1 MSEGAGGD
9 DQPSDRMR
17 ERVPQGSRRFW
28 VVLDADRRVV
38 AAGFLAVVFLSMVAA
53 GTLLPTP
60 AFELLTNGDPHETLF
75 NALVG
80 STITGVTL
88 VLTLSQLVLSQE
100 LGAVGDQRD
109 RMEGAMQFRQDAA
122 DAAGVDVAP
131 TEPSAF
137 LRGLV
142 EATREQAESL
152 RDAAP
157 DGDAGDAVST
167 YVSNLTGNA
176 DAVTDQLE
184 GAQFGEFDVV
194 WAALNYNYSWKIY
207 AGERIQSSYGDELD
221 EEATA
226 ALADLL
232 DTLKLFGPAREH
244 FKTLYFQW
252 ELSDL
257 SRTLLYAAVPALA
270 AAIVALVF
278 FNPAN
283 YPGYTLGVNHAL
295 VVVSAATTVAV
306 LPFAILLAYIL
317 RIVTVTKRT
326 LSIGPFI
333 LRETN
338 RSGEVDYEEEA

>member
-1 MSEGAGGD
+1 MTDGSED
-9 DQPSDRMR
+9 KPSDRMR
-17 ERVPQGSRRFW
+17 ERVPRNSRWFW
-28 VVLDADRRVV
+28 VVLDADRRAVAGGLLVV
-38 AAGFLAVVFLSMVAA
+38 LFCSMVVA

-60 AFELLTNGDPHETLF
+60 AYALLTDGDPHETLF

-109 RMEGAMQFRQDAA
+109 RMEGAMEFREDAA
-122 DAAGVDVAP
+122 NAAGMDVAP

-142 EATREQAESL
+142 AATREQADAL
-152 RDAAP
+152 ADAAP
-157 DGDAGDAVST
+157 DGETGDAVQR
-167 YVSNLTGNA
+167 YVDNLTGNA
-176 DAVTDQLE
+176 RAVTDQLE
-184 GAQFGEFDVV
+184 GAQFGDFDVV

-207 AGERIQSSYGDELD
+207 AGERLRSEHGD
-221 EEATA
+221 
-226 ALADLL
+226 ALGEDADDALSDLL
-232 DTLKLFGPAREH
+232 DTLALFGPAREH

-270 AAIVALVF
+270 VSIVAVLLLD
-278 FNPAN
+278 PSAH
-283 YPGYTLGVNHAL
+283 PGSTLGVSHAL
-295 VVVSAATTVAV
+295 VLVSASATVAV
-306 LPFAILLAYIL
+306 LPFTILLAYIL

-333 LRETN
+333 LRETE
-338 RSGEVDYEEEA
+338 RSGDVDN